1 MYKNVMQQMSKGF
14 GRPCLKTVFKAFSS
28 YRKLDNQ
35 FLCSIQ
41 HEFETGF

>member
-28 YRKLDNQ
+28 YRKLEN
-35 FLCSIQ
+35 SAV
-41 HEFETGF
+41 GAKNVSWP